1 MPDSNPPDTQL
12 KLDRPKTPPPFTPG
26 APSFAGKDVDFG
38 TLMPQAEPEPS
49 VEAGVDLSGKA
60 KILFAAGRGKT
71 GKTTLLRWI
80 AEMSQAQGGQAVLAD
95 IDPSNASF
103 SRYFHDVAR
112 PSTDNP
118 AAVTRWLQQLIE
130 HCITHQQSAI
140 VDLGGGDT
148 TLRTLACEMPDL
160 GAYIEAAGLAPVM
173 LYLLGTQPED
183 LTPAIT
189 LQSRGFGTKAQ
200 ALILNEVAIDQGFT
214 RAEAFDRITRADG
227 FVSLARSSVRVW
239 MPRLHAADAIESR
252 QCLFFEARDGKA
264 LPPLGVFERGR
275 VRAWLYMME
284 RRFTGISTWIP

>member
-1 MPDSNPPDTQL
+1 MPDSNPSDLPL

-26 APSFAGKDVDFG
+26 APAFAGKEMDFE
-38 TLMPQAEPEPS
+38 TLAPQTEAEPG
-49 VEAGVDLSGKA
+49 VEAGADLTGKA

-80 AEMSQAQGGQAVLAD
+80 AEMSQARGGQAVLAD

-112 PSTDNP
+112 PPTDNP
-118 AAVTRWLQQLIE
+118 AAVARWLQQLIE
-130 HCITHQQSAI
+130 HCIMHQQSAI

-148 TLRTLACEMPDL
+148 TLRTLAGDMPEL

-200 ALILNEVAIDQGFT
+200 ALILNEFAIDPGFT
-214 RAEAFDRITRADG
+214 RAEAFDRITRTDG
-227 FVSLARSSVRVW
+227 FVKLAQSSVRVW

-252 QCLFFEARDGKA
+252 QCLFFEARDGKV

-275 VRAWLYMME
+275 VRAWLHMME
-284 RRFTGISTWIP
+284 QRFAGISSWIP